1 MRRSNKIALI
11 CLAAAVVILLSL
23 PILISMGQEAAQ
35 RRRLVEELRRQEI
48 YELDF
53 NYIANHSIF
62 EVNYMVCEPPA
73 DRQQLAEQIDRY
85 LTEQDVVPK
94 LIQRA
99 KEKME
104 SLDCHFL
111 PYRGMRLQFLEPYS
125 ELRIGDFPESVY
137 DRCPSY
143 KSHVLVYVYV
153 SYHRDAFYIPEP
165 DFELEYV
172 LR

>member
-1 MRRSNKIALI
+1 MRRSNKIALG

-23 PILISMGQEAAQ
+23 PILIPMGQEAAQ
-35 RRRLVEELRRQEI
+35 RRRLVEELKRQGI

-111 PYRGMRLQFLEPYS
+111 PYRGMRLHFLEPYS
-125 ELRIGDFPESVY
+125 ELQIGDFPESVY

-153 SYHRDAFYIPEP
+153 TYHRDAFYIPEP